1 MRPLLNP
8 ARSRLE
14 IGGQALSGCYTKN
27 MWFYEVAPTK
37 IVRSGAAVFTYHSE
51 TELFIGQL
59 VLIPVGKQS
68 LQGVITK
75 NVIKPA
81 YETKAILESIEATPL
96 PKPLIDLSWWLSEYY
111 RTPMATVLQTVLPRG
126 LTKNRR
132 TPKAQE
138 AAGAVRA
145 RTQIVL
151 NTDQAA
157 AVSKIMTTTSETV
170 LLQGVT
176 GSGKTEVYKE
186 IARQTLAE
194 GRSVIVLVPEISLT
208 SQIIDDFAGEFEHVL
223 VTHSHMTEAER
234 HLAWKKALDSPIPLV
249 VIGPRSALFM
259 PVPKLGAVLVDEAH
273 EPSYKQEQAPRYSA
287 LRAASVLGKAAGAR
301 VVLGSATPLVADRY
315 VAEAHGA
322 PIIFLPKPARGSAK
336 ATHTTLVD
344 MKKRENFKKHRFFS
358 DQLLHTIEQNVASS
372 RQTLIFHNRRGS
384 ASTTLCESCGWT
396 AECPRCYVPL
406 VLHAD
411 RYTLSCHICDHK
423 IKVPTDCP
431 ECHSAN
437 IIHKGIGTKLIESEL
452 QRLFPKAVIARFD
465 GDNANSE
472 TVAERYKELYDGAI
486 DIAIGTQV
494 VAKGLD
500 LPKLHTVGVIQADS
514 GLALPD
520 FAAPERAFQLLA
532 QVVGR
537 VGRDERD
544 TNVIVQSYQPTH
556 PVIQFGLAQDY
567 EGFYQFA
574 LAERSRAGFPPFRY
588 LLQLT
593 NVYKTEAAAIRNAKV
608 LVQELRSRVPKGVE
622 VLGPTPAFYE
632 RQHDTYRWQLTLKS
646 PKREALAQALALV
659 PPTHWQ
665 ADLDPASLL

>member
-1 MRPLLNP
+1 MV
-8 ARSRLE
+8 
-14 IGGQALSGCYTKN
+14 QA
-27 MWFYEVAPTK
+27 A
-37 IVRSGAAVFTYHSE
+37 
-51 TELFIGQL
+51 
-59 VLIPVGKQS
+59 
-68 LQGVITK
+68 
-75 NVIKPA
+75 
-81 YETKAILESIEATPL
+81 PL
-96 PKPLIDLSWWLSEYY
+96 PEALLTAAWWLSSYY
-111 RTPMATVLQTVLPRG
+111 RTPMATVLQTILPRG
-126 LTKNRR
+126 LAKKRR
-132 TPKAQE
+132 APKAQPNRE
-138 AAGAVRA
+138 GIRN
-145 RTQIVL
+145 RTKIVL
-151 NTDQAA
+151 NTDQQT
-157 AVSKIMTTTSETV
+157 AVEKIMNTQSETV

-186 IARQTLAE
+186 ITRRTLAE

-208 SQIIDDFAGEFEHVL
+208 SQIIDEFASEFPQVL

-234 HLAWKKALDSPIPLV
+234 HLAWQQALTATQPLV
-249 VIGPRSALFM
+249 AIGPRSALFM
-259 PVPKLGAVLVDEAH
+259 PVPHLGAILVDEAH
-273 EPSYKQEQAPRYSA
+273 EPSYKQDQAPRYSA
-287 LRAASVLGKAAGAR
+287 LRAATVLGKAAKAR
-301 VVLGSATPLVADRY
+301 VVFGSATPLVADRY
-315 VAEAHGA
+315 VAEQHGA
-322 PIIFLPKPARGSAK
+322 LIVTLPKPARGSAK

-344 MKKRENFKKHRFFS
+344 MKKRTHFTQHRFFS
-358 DQLLHTIEQNVASS
+358 NILLKTIEHNISHS

-411 RYTLSCHICDHK
+411 RYSISCHICSHTT
-423 IKVPTDCP
+423 KVPTACP
-431 ECHSAN
+431 SCHAAD

-452 QRLFPKAVIARFD
+452 RRLFPKATIARFD
-465 GDNANSE
+465 GDTASGQ
-472 TVAERYKELYDGAI
+472 TVSERYKDLYDGTI

-544 TNVIVQSYQPTH
+544 TMVIVQSYQPTH
-556 PVIQFGLAQDY
+556 PVIQFGIAQDY

-574 LAERSRAGFPPFRY
+574 LAERAKAGFPPFRY

-593 NVYKTEAAAIRNAKV
+593 NVYKTEAAAVRNARQ
-608 LVQELRSRVPKGVE
+608 LVGALRAAVPKGVE

-632 RQHDTYRWQLTLKS
+632 RQHDTYRWQVTLKS
-646 PKREALAQALALV
+646 PRREALAQALELV